1 MTASVAPVGSAGGAA
16 HYFAQDDYYIGD
28 DTAEHSEWGGAGAD
42 RLGLDGSVSKSDF
55 QNVLDGKM
63 PDGTVINAS
72 EKRQNGTDLTF
83 SAPKSVSILAL
94 VTGDK
99 RLGEAQL
106 AAVRATMIDVQNKF
120 AETRD
125 YSRNSKGEPVQTGN
139 LTYALFQHDTSRK
152 LDPQLHTH
160 AVVAAVTQA
169 PNGKWQAL
177 HNRQLWAN
185 NAEIG
190 SRYHGYLRA
199 EIEKLGYQTEITG
212 KHGQFEIRGVDKE
225 TLKEFSQRRTEILEK
240 SAELGITTPQGQD
253 AVVINTRDPKL
264 NAEDKTQL
272 RTEWQERA
280 AARGF
285 DGQALVDAAIARS
298 GQNRDAPIGAIGRV
312 NAIASEIRE
321 TVGAYLQPA
330 DPLTTNG
337 INRIKLTPAQMRT
350 EAALASAIR
359 SIGEREAAF
368 SPGQLAKT
376 ALDYGL
382 SGVTPDKIDSRLS
395 DLIKSGQ
402 LVPGA
407 SDRLDGK
414 VELLTTPEHLKTER
428 AVLAQID
435 AGRGEAQPIVAPE
448 SAAERLNAVSGD
460 IALNGEQLAAGTL
473 ALSSQDRSVVIQGV
487 AGAGK
492 TTLISAI
499 ASVAHEE
506 GKEVIGIAVANKMVN
521 DLRDGTKI
529 RSASGELVQ
538 GGIEAQSLSS
548 FVNQHI
554 RGALSGKGEAFE
566 QSREALA
573 GKIVVLDEASM
584 VSNKQM
590 LAVTTIANKLGVE
603 KLVMIGDRQ
612 QLLAVEAGKA
622 FALVQSHNPDMARMD
637 TSQRQTT
644 EHMIVAGDLARS
656 GHVTDAIRSLGDRVV
671 NGGANHLQVA
681 AEKWLALSPED
692 RDRTAI
698 YSSGR
703 IARAEMNS
711 TVQAGLKAEGVLRG
725 EGLQLTTLLP
735 AHATRE
741 DLRHSATYQPGHLLE
756 VSRGSTPPGLR
767 PGTYRVTGTDE
778 KGRVQLQDHKDR
790 IRTFDPSKIRPGET
804 KDNLRLYE
812 KHEEKIYEGDK
823 IRWSEKD
830 AERGLNKSEEAKVL
844 EIRDGIVKFENA
856 KGDIVE
862 MKQNDRMLERLGLS
876 YAINMH
882 QAQGDTRDQAI
893 GEIDSRSRHLTNE
906 RLALVMLTRVRED
919 ITIVSNDPDAMLK
932 AIDRNPGDKH
942 AALEAIGEK
951 SVDKAARADRSD
963 TFDPKVPDHLKGGS
977 DSLPPM
983 PKANLENMRPVPS
996 LDLPERNI
1004 ERSR

>member
-1 MTASVAPVGSAGGAA
+1 MRRSGNGPVTASIAPVGSAGGAA
-16 HYFAQDDYYIGD
+16 HYFAQDDYYLGEGP
-28 DTAEHSEWGGAGAD
+28 AELSEWAGGGAEA
-42 RLGLDGSVSKSDF
+42 LGLEGRVDKEAF
-55 QNVLDGKM
+55 QNLLDGKL
-63 PDGTVINAS
+63 PDGTIVNSS
-72 EKRQNGTDLTF
+72 EKRRAGIDLTF
-83 SAPKSVSILAL
+83 SLPKSASILAL
-94 VTGDK
+94 VSGDK
-99 RLGEAQL
+99 RILQAHQN
-106 AAVRATMIDVQNKF
+106 AVRQTMAQVESKY
-120 AETRD
+120 AEARD
-125 YSRNSKGEPVQTGN
+125 YSRNSNGEGVQTGN
-139 LTYALFQHDTSRK
+139 LAYAMFQHDTSRK
-152 LDPQLHTH
+152 LDPQSHIH
-160 AVVAAVTQA
+160 VVIAAVTQTA
-169 PNGKWQAL
+169 GGKWKAL
-177 HNRQLWAN
+177 WNGELWKN
-185 NAEIG
+185 NTVIG
-190 SRYHGYLRA
+190 SSYHAFARA
-199 EIEKLGYQTEITG
+199 EIEKLGYKTEVTG
-212 KHGQFEIRGVDKE
+212 KHGQFEIRGVDKDVIN
-225 TLKEFSQRRTEILEK
+225 EFSQRRADILQK
-240 SAELGITTPQGQD
+240 SAELGISTPKGQD
-253 AVVINTRDPKL
+253 AVVINTRDAKL
-264 NAEDKTQL
+264 NVEDKDQL
-272 RTEWQERA
+272 RAQWQERA

-285 DGQALVDAAIARS
+285 DGQALIDASLARS
-298 GQNRDAPIGAIGRV
+298 GAERDGPIGVIGRA
-312 NAIASEIRE
+312 NAIASEIRA
-321 TVGAYLQPA
+321 TVGAYLQPS

-337 INRIKLTPAQMRT
+337 INRITLTPAEMRT

-368 SPGQLAKT
+368 SPGQIAKT

-382 SGVTPDKIDSRLS
+382 SGVTPDKIDARMSE
-395 DLIKSGQ
+395 LIKSGQ
-402 LVPGA
+402 LIPGA

-428 AVLAQID
+428 AVLSQID
-435 AGRGEAQPIVAPE
+435 AGRGSVHPIVAPE
-448 SAAERLNAVSGD
+448 TAAQRLNAVSGD

-506 GKEVIGIAVANKMVN
+506 GKQVVGIAVANKMVN
-521 DLRDGTKI
+521 DLRDGTSI
-529 RSASGELVQ
+529 RSASGELIQ

-566 QSREALA
+566 QSRDALA

-681 AEKWLALSPED
+681 AEKWLVLSPED

-703 IARAEMNS
+703 VARSEMNAI
-711 TVQAGLKAEGVLRG
+711 VQAGLKAEGVVRG

-741 DLRHSATYQPGHLLE
+741 DLRHSATYQPGHILE
-756 VSRGSTPPGLR
+756 VSRNNAPSGLR
-767 PGTYRVTGTDE
+767 PGTYTVTGTDE

-790 IRTFDPSKIRPGET
+790 SRIFDPAKIRPGET

-823 IRWSEKD
+823 IRWSDKD
-830 AERGLNKSEEAKVL
+830 AERGLNKSEEARVL
-844 EIRDGIVKFENA
+844 EIREGIVKFENA

-862 MKQNDRMLERLGLS
+862 MKKNDRMLERLGLS

-882 QAQGDTRDQAI
+882 QAQGDNRDQAI

-932 AIDRNPGDKH
+932 AIDRNPGDKRS
-942 AALEAIGEK
+942 ALEATGEK
-951 SVDKAARADRSD
+951 SVDKAARTDAKE
-963 TFDPKVPDHLKGGS
+963 TFSRPIPRG
-977 DSLPPM
+977 
-983 PKANLENMRPVPS
+983 NLENMRPVPI